1 MRADGRQDVS
11 SRARARERRTGIAVA
26 VALVTAAGLVAGGC
40 SAGDAPS
47 GAVPSGAVPS
57 AGVSP
62 GTVSP
67 GTVSPGAASPGA
79 GPAGLAGPA
88 GGAAAATPLEP
99 LPAAVPPALAPY
111 YAQRL
116 GWTPCDDGYECTTFR
131 VPLDYDR
138 PADGDLTLA
147 AVRAPAVPAAPGGTV
162 APGERI
168 GSLLLNPGGPGGS
181 AVEYV
186 EGVARTYDAGVR
198 ARYDLV
204 GLDPRG
210 VGRSAP
216 VTCLGGERMD
226 AYTAVDITPDDQAEV
241 DALVAAAKEFA
252 EGCRQRSGDRLG
264 HLSTVEAA
272 RDLDVLRALLGD
284 ERLHYV
290 GKSYGTFLGA
300 TYAGLFPGR
309 TGRMVLDG
317 AMDPSLDSLTGNR
330 TQAGGFE
337 TAWTAFARDC
347 VEREDCPLGRTEQ
360 QAGERLAALFAAVDA
375 DPLTT
380 DDGARRLSEAQ
391 ATTGVI
397 QAMYADF
404 LWPRLRTALADA
416 EAGNGTG
423 LLKLSD
429 AYYGREAD
437 GSYPN
442 LMFANMAV
450 NCLDLP
456 APFAGPDDAAR
467 AVPDFERT
475 SPRFGRDMAWM
486 ALTCTYW
493 PVRPTGT
500 PHTVRAA
507 GAAPIVVVGTT
518 RDPATPYAWA
528 QALAGQLESGRLL
541 TYDGDGHTA
550 YGRHDSC
557 LDGAVNRFLL
567 GGEPPEN
574 GKTCGR

>member
-1 MRADGRQDVS
+1 MS

-62 GTVSP
+62 GAVSP
-67 GTVSPGAASPGA
+67 GTVSPGGASPGA

-147 AVRAPAVPAAPGGTV
+147 AVRAPAVPAAPGDTV

-347 VEREDCPLGRTEQ
+347 AAREDCPLGRTEQ

-375 DPLTT
+375 GPLAT

>member
-1 MRADGRQDVS
+1 MPAELRAD
-11 SRARARERRTGIAVA
+11 RERRAGVVAAAALLAAV
-26 VALVTAAGLVAGGC
+26 GLMAGGC
-40 SAGDAPS
+40 TPTGTTTPGAASSDTVPPAGDAPAS
-47 GAVPSGAVPS
+47 APS
-57 AGVSP
+57 APASGSA
-62 GTVSP
+62 SA
-67 GTVSPGAASPGA
+67 AASASASGSAP
-79 GPAGLAGPA
+79 
-88 GGAAAATPLEP
+88 AAAFAGAPRPAAAPLEP
-99 LPAAVPPALAPY
+99 LPAAVPAALASY
-111 YAQRL
+111 YGQRL
-116 GWTPCDDGYECTTFR
+116 AWQPCDDGYECTTFK

-138 PADGDLTLA
+138 PAGGDLTLA
-147 AVRAPAVPAAPGGTV
+147 AVRAPAVTGSGAAGAARGD
-162 APGERI
+162 RL
-168 GSLLLNPGGPGGS
+168 GSLLLNPGGPGAS

-186 EGVARTYDAGVR
+186 EGVARTYDSGVR

-204 GLDPRG
+204 GVDPRG

-216 VTCLGGERMD
+216 VTCLDGERMD
-226 AYTAVDITPDDQAEV
+226 AYTAVDITPDDPAEI

-252 EGCRQRSGDRLG
+252 EGCRRQAGDRLG

-284 ERLHYV
+284 ERLNYV

-300 TYAGLFPGR
+300 TYAGLFPAR

-317 AMDPSLDSLTGNR
+317 AMDPSLDSLAGNR

-337 TAWTAFARDC
+337 TAWAAFAQDC
-347 VEREDCPLGRTEQ
+347 VKREDCPLGRTEQ
-360 QAGERLAALFAAVDA
+360 KAGEQLAALFAAIDA
-375 DPLTT
+375 HPLPTT
-380 DDGARRLSEAQ
+380 ADSRRLTEAQ

-416 EAGNGTG
+416 RAGDGTG

-429 AYYGREAD
+429 DYYGREPG

-467 AVPDFERT
+467 AVPDFERA

-493 PVRPTGT
+493 PARPTGA
-500 PHTVRAA
+500 PHTVRAS
-507 GAAPIVVVGTT
+507 GATPIVVVGTT

-550 YGRHDSC
+550 YGRHDTC
-557 LDGAVNRFLL
+557 LDGAVNRYLL
-567 GGEPPEN
+567 GGEAPEN
-574 GKTCGR
+574 GKRCGR

>member
-1 MRADGRQDVS
+1 MS

-57 AGVSP
+57 DAAS
-62 GTVSP
+62 SAAA
-67 GTVSPGAASPGA
+67 SSGAVSPGA

-88 GGAAAATPLEP
+88 GGASAVTPLEP

-111 YAQRL
+111 YAQQL

-147 AVRAPAVPAAPGGTV
+147 AVRAPAVPAAPGDTG

-216 VTCLGGERMD
+216 VTCLSGERMD
-226 AYTAVDITPDDQAEV
+226 AYTAADITPDDRSEV

-317 AMDPSLDSLTGNR
+317 AMDPSLDSLAGNR

-360 QAGERLAALFAAVDA
+360 QAGEQLAALFAAVDA
-375 DPLTT
+375 HPLTT

-416 EAGNGTG
+416 EAGDGTG

-456 APFAGPDDAAR
+456 APFAGPDAAAR

-528 QALAGQLESGRLL
+528 RALAGQLESGRLL

>member
-1 MRADGRQDVS
+1 MRADRRRNTPARTRAGQGRRLGLGGGTV
-11 SRARARERRTGIAVA
+11 AAVLA
-26 VALVTAAGLVAGGC
+26 AALLAGGC
-40 SAGDAPS
+40 SSGGAGTDTAASGGGPPSPATPS
-47 GAVPSGAVPS
+47 GPAS
-57 AGVSP
+57 AP
-62 GTVSP
+62 P
-67 GTVSPGAASPGA
+67 
-79 GPAGLAGPA
+79 
-88 GGAAAATPLEP
+88 AATPLEA
-99 LPAAVPPALAPY
+99 LPAAVPSALAPY
-111 YAQRL
+111 YGQALAWQ
-116 GWTPCDDGYECTTFR
+116 PCDDGYECTTFR
-131 VPLDYDR
+131 VPLDYEH
-138 PADGDLTLA
+138 PADGDLALA
-147 AVRAPAVPAAPGGTV
+147 AVRAPSVPAGSTGSAD
-162 APGERI
+162 RL

-186 EGVARTYDAGVR
+186 EGAARTYDAAVR

-210 VGRSAP
+210 VGRSSP
-216 VTCLGGERMD
+216 VTCLSGERMD
-226 AYTAVDITPDDQAEV
+226 AYTAVDISPDDPAEV

-252 EGCRQRSGDRLG
+252 EGCRQRTGDRLG

-284 ERLHYV
+284 ERLNYV

-317 AMDPSLDSLTGNR
+317 AMDPSLDSLAGNR

-347 VEREDCPLGRTEQ
+347 ATRADCPLGRTEQ
-360 QAGERLAALFAAVDA
+360 QAGEQLTELFAAIDA
-375 DPLTT
+375 HPLPTG
-380 DDGARRLSEAQ
+380 DGARRLSEAQ

-416 EAGNGTG
+416 RAGDGTG

-429 AYYGREAD
+429 TYYGREED

-456 APFAGPDDAAR
+456 APFTGPEDAAR
-467 AVPDFERT
+467 AVPEFERT

-493 PVRPTGT
+493 PVRATGT

-518 RDPATPYAWA
+518 RDPATPYSWA
-528 QALAGQLESGRLL
+528 QSLAGQLESGRLL

-550 YGRHDSC
+550 YGRHDAC
-557 LDGAVNRFLL
+557 LDGVVNHYLL
-567 GGEPPEN
+567 AGEAPEN
-574 GKTCGR
+574 GKRCGS

>member
-1 MRADGRQDVS
+1 MSARV
-11 SRARARERRTGIAVA
+11 RARERRTGTAAA
-26 VALVTAAGLVAGGC
+26 VALVTAAGLLASGC
-40 SAGDAPS
+40 SAGGAGTPDTSRSPTAASSASSPSSSS
-47 GAVPSGAVPS
+47 GAA
-57 AGVSP
+57 
-62 GTVSP
+62 
-67 GTVSPGAASPGA
+67 
-79 GPAGLAGPA
+79 PAGLAGPA
-88 GGAAAATPLEP
+88 GGASAVTPLEP

-116 GWTPCDDGYECTTFR
+116 SWTPCDDGYECTTFR

-138 PADGDLTLA
+138 PDGGDLTLA
-147 AVRAPAVPAAPGGTV
+147 AVRAPAVPAGAGGAA
-162 APGERI
+162 APGERL

-186 EGVARTYDAGVR
+186 EGVAPTYDAGVR

-210 VGRSAP
+210 VGRSSP
-216 VTCLGGERMD
+216 VTCLDGERMD
-226 AYTAVDITPDDQAEV
+226 AYTAADITPDDQAEI

-272 RDLDVLRALLGD
+272 RDTDVLRALLGD

-347 VEREDCPLGRTEQ
+347 AAREDCPLGRTEQ
-360 QAGERLAALFAAVDA
+360 QTGERLAALFAAVDA
-375 DPLTT
+375 RPLTT
-380 DDGARRLSEAQ
+380 TDGARRLSEAQ
-391 ATTGVI
+391 ATTGVV

-416 EAGNGTG
+416 VAGDGTG

-493 PVRPTGT
+493 PVRPTGA

-550 YGRHDSC
+550 YGRHDAC
-557 LDGAVNRFLL
+557 LDGEVNRFLL

>member
-1 MRADGRQDVS
+1 MRADGRQDGS
-11 SRARARERRTGIAVA
+11 SRARVSRGRRTSVVA
-26 VALVTAAGLVAGGC
+26 TVALAAVAGLVAGGC
-40 SAGDAPS
+40 SAGGGPSPSSAASASSSGSASPGGAPS
-47 GAVPSGAVPS
+47 GAV
-57 AGVSP
+57 
-62 GTVSP
+62 
-67 GTVSPGAASPGA
+67 SPGA
-79 GPAGLAGPA
+79 GPVGLAGAA
-88 GGAAAATPLEP
+88 GGASAVTPLEP

-111 YAQRL
+111 YAQQL
-116 GWTPCDDGYECTTFR
+116 DWTPCDDGYECTTFR

-147 AVRAPAVPAAPGGTV
+147 AVRAPAAAPAGAGDPAAPG
-162 APGERI
+162 ERL

-186 EGVARTYDAGVR
+186 EGVARSYDAGVR

-210 VGRSAP
+210 VGRSSP

-226 AYTAVDITPDDQAEV
+226 AYTAADITPDDQAEV

-272 RDLDVLRALLGD
+272 RDMDVLRALLGE

-317 AMDPSLDSLTGNR
+317 AMDPSLDSLAGNR

-337 TAWTAFARDC
+337 TAWAAFARDC
-347 VEREDCPLGRTEQ
+347 AEREDCPLGRTEQ
-360 QAGERLAALFAAVDA
+360 QAGEQLTALFAAVDA
-375 DPLTT
+375 HPLTT
-380 DDGARRLSEAQ
+380 TDGARRLSEAQ

-416 EAGNGTG
+416 RAGDGTG

-429 AYYGREAD
+429 AYYGREVD

-550 YGRHDSC
+550 YGRHDNC

-574 GKTCGR
+574 GKTCGQ

>member
-1 MRADGRQDVS
+1 MRADRRQDAPARV
-11 SRARARERRTGIAVA
+11 RAGFGGGVAAAV
-26 VALVTAAGLVAGGC
+26 LAAGLVAGGC
-40 SAGDAPS
+40 SAG
-47 GAVPSGAVPS
+47 
-57 AGVSP
+57 
-62 GTVSP
+62 
-67 GTVSPGAASPGA
+67 GA
-79 GPAGLAGPA
+79 GPDAAPVDGGTTGSATPSGPASGPASGHASGLASAPPV
-88 GGAAAATPLEP
+88 TPLES
-99 LPAAVPPALAPY
+99 LPAAVPAALAPY
-111 YAQRL
+111 YAQGL
-116 GWTPCDDGYECTTFR
+116 AWQPCDDGYECTTFR
-131 VPLDYDR
+131 VPLDYDH

-147 AVRAPAVPAAPGGTV
+147 AVRAPAVPTGSAGSAGSGG
-162 APGERI
+162 RL

-186 EGVARTYDAGVR
+186 EGAARTYDAELR

-204 GLDPRG
+204 GVDPRG
-210 VGRSAP
+210 VGRSSP
-216 VTCLGGERMD
+216 VTCLSGERMD
-226 AYTAVDITPDDQAEV
+226 AYTAVDITPDDPAEV
-241 DALVAAAKEFA
+241 DALVTAAKEFA
-252 EGCRQRSGDRLG
+252 EGCRQGAGARLG

-284 ERLHYV
+284 ERLNYV

-309 TGRMVLDG
+309 AGRMVLDG
-317 AMDPSLDSLTGNR
+317 AMDPSLDSLAGNR

-337 TAWTAFARDC
+337 TAWTAFAKDC
-347 VEREDCPLGRTEQ
+347 AGHQDCPLGRTEQ
-360 QAGERLAALFAAVDA
+360 QAGEQLAALLAAIDA
-375 DPLTT
+375 HPLPTG
-380 DDGARRLSEAQ
+380 DAARPLSEAQ

-416 EAGNGTG
+416 RAGDGAG

-429 AYYGREAD
+429 AYYGREPD

-456 APFAGPDDAAR
+456 APFSGPEDAAR
-467 AVPDFERT
+467 AVPEFERA

-493 PVRPTGT
+493 PVRATGT

-507 GAAPIVVVGTT
+507 GATPIVVVGTT
-518 RDPATPYAWA
+518 RDPATPYSWA

-550 YGRHDSC
+550 YGRHDAC
-557 LDGAVNRFLL
+557 LDGAVNRYLL
-567 GGEPPEN
+567 GGEAPEN
-574 GKTCGR
+574 GKRCGS